1 MKRINNFSG
10 GLCSFWSAWR
20 DVQEV
25 GAENVVLLFADTL
38 VESPELYRFQD
49 ETSALLGVP
58 ITRITKGITPW
69 ELFRQHK
76 MIGNNK
82 YPICSIY
89 LKRELLDAWMV
100 ANYEMN
106 QWQENML
113 LEKASLSLG
122 FDWTEEHRTKAMRAE
137 HPAWEIHAPMQ
148 REPIWDKCKMQH
160 EAEKLGL
167 TISSAYK
174 LGLPHDNCGGRC
186 VRAGIS
192 HWVRLLEIRPDA
204 FAEWE
209 KEEME
214 TAEYLRSQGVE
225 PLSMLKDRRG
235 GETRNLYLTEL
246 RARVVAGEKFDRH
259 DWGGC
264 GCGGATAMTA
274 NRELDSKNSV

>member
-20 DVQEV
+20 DVQEF

-38 VESPELYRFQD
+38 AESPDLHQFMRDASQ
-49 ETSALLGVP
+49 LLGVP
-58 ITRITKGITPW
+58 ITRVSNEITPW
-69 ELFRQHK
+69 ELFREHK

-89 LKRELLDAWMV
+89 LKRELLNAWMTS
-100 ANYEMN
+100 NFEMDRN
-106 QWQENML
+106 QENFL

-122 FDWTEEHRTKAMRAE
+122 FDWNEPHRIEAMRKE
-137 HPAWEIHAPMQ
+137 HPTWEIRAPMQ
-148 REPIWDKCKMQH
+148 EEPIWDKCKMER
-160 EAEKLGL
+160 EAENLGL
-167 TISSAYK
+167 RVSSAYK
-174 LGLPHDNCGGRC
+174 LGLPHDNCGGQC

-192 HWVRLLEIRPDA
+192 HWVHLLNVRPDA

-209 KEEME
+209 QDEWD
-214 TAEYLRSQGVE
+214 TAAYIHSEGGE

-235 GETRNLYLTEL
+235 GETKNLYLRDL
-246 RARVVAGEKFDRH
+246 RARVESGEKFDRF

-264 GCGGATAMTA
+264 GCGGAASISNVDSTTPVA
-274 NRELDSKNSV
+274 N